1 MDIVLFHSVYGLRSA
16 EIAAAERWR
25 AAGHRVVTP
34 DLYHGESAVKITG
47 GFALADRIG
56 WPLITAR
63 AREAVGQ
70 LPDSTVLA
78 GISMGA
84 SVVEGLLPAR
94 PHAAGV
100 LLLHGLAEIPATIRS
115 GLPVQ
120 AHVAE
125 PDEFFPLDR
134 VAAWSRAARARGAEV
149 TLFRYPEAGH
159 FFTDPGLPDHDK
171 TAADLAW
178 QRSLRFLGGLA

>member
-1 MDIVLFHSVYGLRSA
+1 MDIVLFHSVYGRRPA

-34 DLYHGESAVKITG
+34 DLYHGKSAVKITE

-56 WPLITAR
+56 WPLIIRR
-63 AREAVGQ
+63 ARDAVGQ
-70 LPDSTVLA
+70 MPENTVLA

-84 SVVEGLLPAR
+84 SVVDSLLPAR
-94 PHAAGV
+94 PRTAGV
-100 LLLHGLAEIPATIRS
+100 LLLHGLAEMPATIRA

-120 AHVAE
+120 AHIAD
-125 PDEFFPLDR
+125 PDEFFPTDR
-134 VAAWSRAARARGAEV
+134 VAAWSRAARAFGAEL
-149 TLFRYPEAGH
+149 TLFRYPDAGH
-159 FFTDPGLPDHDK
+159 FFTDPELPDHDE
-171 TAADLAW
+171 TAAGLLW

>member
-1 MDIVLFHSVYGLRSA
+1 MDIVLFHSVYGLRPA
-16 EIAAAERWR
+16 EIAAAGRWR

-34 DLYHGESAVKITG
+34 DLYQEEAAVKITE

-56 WPLITAR
+56 WPLIIAR
-63 AREAVGQ
+63 AREAVDRM
-70 LPDSTVLA
+70 PEKTVLA
-78 GISMGA
+78 GVSMGA
-84 SVVEGLLPAR
+84 SVVESLLPDR
-94 PHAAGV
+94 PRAAGV
-100 LLLHGLAEIPATIRS
+100 LLLHGLAEIPATIRP

-134 VAAWSRAARARGAEV
+134 VAAWGRAARASGAEL

-159 FFTDPGLPDHDK
+159 FFTDPELRDHDE
-171 TAADLAW
+171 TAAGLLW
-178 QRSLRFLGGLA
+178 QRSLLFLGGLA